1 MQPQNFAYIRLL
13 KKPYENESL
22 WKGKFDPLKAASILK
37 FGTFL
42 NGTRSL
48 NGEIFRIM
56 IYISRLWVIMVILI
70 IIDIC
75 RLEVKDLEFN

>member
-13 KKPYENESL
+13 NKPYENESP

-48 NGEIFRIM
+48 DAENLG
-56 IYISRLWVIMVILI
+56 SVGQWASKILAVKF
-70 IIDIC
+70 
-75 RLEVKDLEFN
+75 EVFKKMQTLNFQQLEF